1 MDGVGRLAEEIAGFI
16 ESGDVVGLATH
27 RHYPHERMIYSRVGV
42 CGFCVDVVKLEDGVR
57 RLYTI
62 YVEARARVE
71 DGRVGSFMKQP
82 GEALL
87 TVAKATPEGVEVRV
101 ERGEYV
107 DGEEFFRAVEVVR
120 QAFYRKYRELKAAEA
135 RAAEAGKVGEEVFH
149 QVGLTDDELSLGA

>member
-42 CGFCVDVVKLEDGVR
+42 CGFCVDVVKLENGVR

-62 YVEARARVE
+62 YVEARAKV
-71 DGRVGSFMKQP
+71 DGGVVDSFMKLP
-82 GEALL
+82 GEAVL
-87 TVAKATPEGVEVRV
+87 TVAKRTPSGVEVRV
-101 ERGEYV
+101 ERGGYG

-135 RAAEAGKVGEEVFH
+135 RAVEPGRVGEEIFH
-149 QVGLTDDELSLGA
+149 QVGLTDDELSLGV